1 MVDVSKEIR
10 KYDIEEILTYLDCSM
25 CHHLKY
31 NLKVIP
37 PATAFMKQKNTYF
50 KEAIQESIAFYYR
63 NHSEK
68 KPLLIKQLYNK
79 FHQSWVAKNG
89 TEEEVSI
96 LTRKLDD
103 AGHIQREKESKYILS
118 GYEMLQKF
126 FIYNNEMKQSV
137 LAFNES
143 YELAVGNILIEGAIP
158 LIREVEIEGRREIHL
173 VNFSTSKKN
182 FKALEIKNNFSYML
196 HAFAFQQMLKINP
209 DKVIVYNLHK
219 NEETYIHYSRNDYK
233 RLFNVLESFSQMV
246 GKVKP
251 FPTVNVHT
259 YSTLY
264 KDLCDN
270 YNYDI
275 NPL

>member
-31 NLKVIP
+31 NLRLTP
-37 PATAFMKQKNTYF
+37 PATAFSTQKNVYF
-50 KEAIQESIAFYYR
+50 KESINEAIAYYYR

-68 KPLLIKQLYNK
+68 KPLQIKQLYNK
-79 FHQSWVAKNG
+79 FHQSWVSKND
-89 TEEEVSI
+89 TQDEVSI
-96 LTRKLDD
+96 LTRSLDD
-103 AGHIQREKESKYILS
+103 AGYHERKKENKYIHS
-118 GYEMLQKF
+118 GYQMLQKF
-126 FIYNNEMKQSV
+126 FGYNNRIKQSV

-143 YELAVGNILIEGAIP
+143 YNLPVGDTLIEGTIP
-158 LIREVEIEGRREIHL
+158 LIREVEVAGRREIHL
-173 VNFSTSKKN
+173 VNFSTSKKSI
-182 FKALEIKNNFSYML
+182 KTLEIKNNFSYML
-196 HAFAFQQMLKINP
+196 HAFAFQQMLNINP
-209 DKVIVYNLHK
+209 DKIIVYNLHK
-219 NEETYIHYSRNDYK
+219 DEETPIYYTRSDYK
-233 RLFNVLESFSQMV
+233 RLFNILESFSQMI
-246 GKVKP
+246 GNVKP
-251 FPTVNVHT
+251 YPTVNIHT